1 MEYSLIIYQRAFY
14 DFLPFIFPNSYTL
27 SIRELI
33 HLEVFLRKYNLSQL
47 PFQIK
52 KSFFSHIIF
61 ISNHLQVRKT
71 NLCLNKNRDLRKT
84 TKRTSHNHLIMN
96 AKYQRAKAQ

>member
-1 MEYSLIIYQRAFY
+1 MEYSLIIYQRALY

-52 KSFFSHIIF
+52 KSFFSAHHIHF
-61 ISNHLQVRKT
+61 QPFAGSQ
-71 NLCLNKNRDLRKT
+71 NKPLSK
-84 TKRTSHNHLIMN
+84 
-96 AKYQRAKAQ
+96 QE